1 VGYQVTFAA
10 QADRDL
16 GSVVRFLA
24 QKNPAAAEKLGYAL
38 IDETRSLANLPNRG
52 MAVRKRP
59 EYRRILHRPWFLIYY
74 RVDEARQLVEVA
86 RIWDARQNRTHFV
99 SRLSQGCHGLWFC
112 LSFAVSACFL
122 FPVAKD

>member
-16 GSVVRFLA
+16 GTVVRFLA

-38 IDETRSLANLPNRG
+38 IDEARSLANLPYRG
-52 MAVRKRP
+52 LAVKKRP
-59 EYRRILHRPWFLIYY
+59 GYRRILHRPWFLIYY

-86 RIWDARQNRTHFV
+86 RIWDARQDPDAFRF
-99 SRLSQGCHGLWFC
+99 
-112 LSFAVSACFL
+112 
-122 FPVAKD
+122 